1 MKTRQFK
8 HIKNIHKKILI
19 TEENKCCNIYCKISL
34 IYMHIKVSV
43 VGYFPLLRFNFAI
56 PLRECKAYFPKIME
70 SLQNDIII
78 LLLKIGEICQIR

>member
-1 MKTRQFK
+1 MKMGQFK

-19 TEENKCCNIYCKISL
+19 KEENKCCNIYCKISL
-34 IYMHIKVSV
+34 IYMKIKVSV
-43 VGYFPLLRFNFAI
+43 VGYFHLLFNFAI